1 LGKSGV
7 TPMKMFA
14 RSFFR
19 GRAIAA
25 LGIVAAT
32 LPAGHV
38 LADTKAAVNFE
49 SVTCVKTPSAASQNT
64 GLVSIMNTT
73 LSNSQSSSFLVDASL
88 ITGLLTN
95 TTVKSNGGG
104 SSSATATGSVQ
115 VGVMLDGNFDA
126 GGNYVGGGTLASPGL
141 LSFDT
146 RSQTLT
152 ATLGQAL
159 NGCTLSTNNVV
170 QCTSL
175 SQQQIQLILDT
186 TAAHSFEFI
195 LPNVGVAPTSS
206 PHRIDVVA
214 QVSSSTLS
222 SGLGTSLAAAC
233 YGAGSVVVD
242 AVRLGNGFS
251 CSSSGC

>member
-1 LGKSGV
+1 
-7 TPMKMFA
+7 MKMFE
-14 RSFFR
+14 RSIFR
-19 GRAIAA
+19 RRAIAVI
-25 LGIVAAT
+25 GIAAAA

-49 SVTCVKTPSAASQNT
+49 AVTCVQSPSATSQDS
-64 GLVSIMNTT
+64 GMVSIMNTT
-73 LSNSQSSSFLVDASL
+73 LANSQSSSFLVDASL

-95 TTVKSNGGG
+95 TTVKSNGGNA
-104 SSSATATGSVQ
+104 SSATATGSVQ
-115 VGVMLDGNFDA
+115 VGVMLDGNFDSS
-126 GGNYVGGGTLASPGL
+126 GKYVGGGTLAYPGL

-159 NGCTLSTNNVV
+159 NGCTVVNGIV

-175 SQQQIQLILDT
+175 SQQEIQLILDT
-186 TAAHSFEFI
+186 TAAHSFQFI
-195 LPNVGVAPTSS
+195 LPNVGVSPTSS

-214 QVSSSTLS
+214 EVSSSTLS
-222 SGLGTSLAAAC
+222 SGLGSSLAAAC

>member
-1 LGKSGV
+1 
-7 TPMKMFA
+7 MNMFA
-14 RSFFR
+14 RSFLR
-19 GRAIAA
+19 GRAIAV
-25 LGIVAAT
+25 LGIAAAA

-49 SVTCVKTPSAASQNT
+49 SVTCVKNPSAASQDS
-64 GLVSIMNTT
+64 GLVSVMNTT

-88 ITGLLTN
+88 VTGLLTN
-95 TTVKSNGGG
+95 TTVKSNGG
-104 SSSATATGSVQ
+104 SASSATATGSVQ

-126 GGNYVGGGTLASPGL
+126 SGNYIGGGTLAYPGL

-159 NGCTLSTNNVV
+159 NGCSVSNSIV

-175 SQQQIQLILDT
+175 SEQQIQLILDT
-186 TAAHSFEFI
+186 TAAHSFEYI
-195 LPNVGVAPTSS
+195 LPNVGVSPTSS

-214 QVSSSTLS
+214 QVSSSTMS
-222 SGLGTSLAAAC
+222 SGLGSSLAAAC

-242 AVRLGNGFS
+242 AVRLGNAFS